1 MFLNITNVSFS
12 SQVNHTK
19 KYNHEIDFCRSH
31 FPLGGFSENQQE
43 LTRPAALAAGGRV
56 AEFVLRG
63 ERKR

>member
-1 MFLNITNVSFS
+1 MIFSFFRQLSKTLKTQKSHS
-12 SQVNHTK
+12 S
-19 KYNHEIDFCRSH
+19 
-31 FPLGGFSENQQE
+31 FPLSLGGFSENQQE